1 MLYKEENC
9 RSDEGADRVRFS
21 QNSRVASLN
30 TSDNFLERVEEVD
43 KRAIYQ
49 LG

>member
-1 MLYKEENC
+1 MDMLIESTKNFENDL
-9 RSDEGADRVRFS
+9 SI
-21 QNSRVASLN
+21 N